1 MLKELLEY
9 LIRSIVDE
17 PDAIE
22 VKEVTGEKALVF
34 EIKVAE
40 SDIGKVIGK
49 HGRIINAI
57 RTVVR
62 AAAVKE
68 GKKVSIELIG

>member
-1 MLKELLEY
+1 MKALLEY
-9 LIRSIVDE
+9 LVKAIVDVPE
-17 PDAIE
+17 E
-22 VKEVTGEKALVF
+22 VSVMEVEGEKAVIY
-34 EIKVAE
+34 EIKVNT
-40 SDIGKVIGK
+40 SDVGKVIGK

-57 RTVVR
+57 RTIVR

>member
-1 MLKELLEY
+1 MKELLE
-9 LIRSIVDE
+9 LLTRSIVDE
-17 PDAIE
+17 PDE
-22 VKEVTGEKALVF
+22 VEISEVEGEKAIVY

-57 RTVVR
+57 RTIIR
-62 AAAVKE
+62 AAAVKD

>member
-1 MLKELLEY
+1 MKELLEY
-9 LIRSIVDE
+9 LIKSIVDE

-22 VKEVTGEKALVF
+22 VREVSGEKALVF

-57 RTVVR
+57 RTLVR

-68 GKKVSIELIG
+68 GMKVSIELIG

>member
-1 MLKELLEY
+1 MKELLEY
-9 LIRSIVDE
+9 LIKAIVDE

-22 VKEVTGEKALVF
+22 VREVAGEKALVF

-57 RTVVR
+57 RTLVR

-68 GKKVSIELIG
+68 GMKVSIELIG